1 MKYIDHD
8 RGSATILCLL
18 ISAVIITVGIGFNW
32 LVQEHVRA
40 AEALKNKT
48 ENMLEA
54 NSTYETLMY
63 SMLAGTVT
71 QRGVLL
77 YKGVDLLGVASIP
90 LNSTK
95 VSVKETITVKMQ
107 DSNGLV
113 SLSSFNKDIL
123 GRLIKHWTTDQ
134 RAATIT
140 DSLLDWIDPDKL
152 SRINGAEDQFYRAEG
167 KPYTPR
173 NYPLQ
178 YKEEIS
184 LVRGMDYALFT
195 TLSPYVTMLPST
207 GFNPNTA
214 PNEILM
220 AYLDIG
226 TETLQN
232 LRGYMANRAISSDLE
247 IFSFTG
253 KRIVLDE
260 GVNFFPSQFWE
271 VTIEAGTPRPL
282 YTIHAGIDMSNGV
295 SSPYSIIY
303 WKEE

>member
-63 SMLAGTVT
+63 SVLAGTVT

-271 VTIEAGTPRPL
+271 VTIEAGTPHPL

>member
-1 MKYIDHD
+1 
-8 RGSATILCLL
+8 
-18 ISAVIITVGIGFNW
+18 
-32 LVQEHVRA
+32 
-40 AEALKNKT
+40 
-48 ENMLEA
+48 
-54 NSTYETLMY
+54 
-63 SMLAGTVT
+63 
-71 QRGVLL
+71 
-77 YKGVDLLGVASIP
+77 
-90 LNSTK
+90 
-95 VSVKETITVKMQ
+95 
-107 DSNGLV
+107 
-113 SLSSFNKDIL
+113 
-123 GRLIKHWTTDQ
+123 
-134 RAATIT
+134 
-140 DSLLDWIDPDKL
+140 
-152 SRINGAEDQFYRAEG
+152 
-167 KPYTPR
+167 
-173 NYPLQ
+173 
-178 YKEEIS
+178 
-184 LVRGMDYALFT
+184 MDYALFT

-271 VTIEAGTPRPL
+271 VTIEAGTPHPL